1 MTRGHQ
7 RGKTKIVD
15 TRTEV
20 EKLADQARARA
31 ANEAANEPL
40 VPIHAQAH
48 GDYAPA
54 AQTGELRKAL
64 VNRGGT
70 PLARWLHAKLLSDS
84 QHAAILHCL
93 TLWRHCGQTQR
104 TTANL
109 DRTVYGSPGDG
120 HPREVEARIDL
131 HRIRNYF
138 HPNHWAVFENCI
150 RFDEPAGVAGSRLQ
164 RGSGR
169 AEQAALNCVCMVA
182 DVIAWKE
189 RLSY

>member
-1 MTRGHQ
+1 MVKPRLN
-7 RGKTKIVD
+7 IID

-31 ANEAANEPL
+31 ANEQANEPL
-40 VPIHAQAH
+40 VPIEAQQH
-48 GDYAPA
+48 GDYAQA
-54 AQTGELRKAL
+54 AQTGELRKAM

-93 TLWRHCGQTQR
+93 TLWRLSGQTQR

-109 DRTVYGSPGDG
+109 DRTIFGAPGDG
-120 HPREVEARIDL
+120 HPREIEARIDL
-131 HRIRNYF
+131 HRIRDYF
-138 HPNHWAVFENCI
+138 HATHWDVFENCI
-150 RFDEPAGVAGSRLQ
+150 RHDEPAGVAGSRLG
-164 RGSGR
+164 RPSGR

-182 DVIAWKE
+182 DVISWKE